1 MKTALVLFTR
11 DLRVHDQAALATAAR
26 EAERVVPLF
35 VFDERLIASRCAAPN
50 RLAFLL
56 DCLADLDRSL
66 RERGGLLVVRRG
78 DVVRETLRLAR
89 SSGAEAIFLSEDVSA
104 YARRRHSRLR
114 EACERERI
122 ELRTFP
128 GVTVVPAGA
137 LTPSG
142 GGDHY
147 RVFTPYWRAWS
158 ALPRFERVAAP
169 RHVRPPEGIRAGSL
183 PSLKSLLGSGAAA
196 SARSPELPVGGE
208 HTGRTLLK
216 RWMDHRLAEYEER
229 HDDLAAD
236 RTSHLSPYL
245 HFGCLSPVTVLA
257 RGTSRSDA
265 SGGGSG
271 SRSNTSAGGDA
282 PGAGDTATNRPG
294 TGAAG
299 AEAFARQLCWRDFH
313 HQVLAARPEMPYTD
327 YRSRGDRWRRS
338 KRLAE
343 AWREGRTGYPIVDAG
358 MRQLAREGFMHNRA
372 RLLVASFL
380 TKTLYLD
387 WRVGAAHFEELLVD
401 ADLANNVG
409 NWQWV
414 AGTGND
420 TRPNRVLNPIRQA
433 HRFDRDGDYVRRY
446 VPELGAIAG
455 RAAHEPWL
463 LPGPVR
469 RDLDYPKPVVDHMAA
484 AEELRHRRE

>member
-1 MKTALVLFTR
+1 MNTALVLFTR

-26 EAERVVPLF
+26 EAEHVVPLF
-35 VFDERLIASRCAAPN
+35 VFDERLLAGRCAAPN

-56 DCLADLDRSL
+56 DSLADLDRSL
-66 RERGGLLVVRRG
+66 RERGGRLIVRRG
-78 DVVRETLRLAR
+78 DVVREALRLAR
-89 SSGAEAIFLSEDVSA
+89 ASGAEAIFLSEDVSA
-104 YARRRHSRLR
+104 YARAR
-114 EACERERI
+114 EARLQEACARERI
-122 ELRTFP
+122 ELRAFP

-158 ALPRFERVAAP
+158 ALPRFERAAAAP
-169 RHVRPPEGIRAGSL
+169 RRVSLPAGIRAGPL
-183 PSLKSLLGSGAAA
+183 PSIESLLGASSGADTAATTTTTTKTKLGVEPGTGA
-196 SARSPELPVGGE
+196 SAGRPSPELPRGGE
-208 HTGRTLLK
+208 RAGRALLQ
-216 RWMDHRLAEYEER
+216 RWLARGLDEYEQR

-236 RTSHLSPYL
+236 RTSRLSPYL
-245 HFGCLSPVTVLA
+245 HFGCLSPATVLA
-257 RGTSRSDA
+257 RAEAHVERH
-265 SGGGSG
+265 
-271 SRSNTSAGGDA
+271 
-282 PGAGDTATNRPG
+282 PE
-294 TGAAG
+294 AAG
-299 AEAFARQLCWRDFH
+299 SARAFARQLCWRDFH
-313 HQVLAARPEMPYTD
+313 HQVLAARPDLPYAD
-327 YRSRGDRWRRS
+327 YRPRGDCWRRS
-338 KRLAE
+338 QRLAQ

-387 WRVGAAHFEELLVD
+387 WRVGAAHFDALLVD

-433 HRFDRDGDYVRRY
+433 HRFDPAGDYVRRY
-446 VPELGAIAG
+446 VPELGTIAG
-455 RAAHEPWL
+455 RVVHEPWL
-463 LPGPVR
+463 LAAAAR
-469 RDLDYPKPVVDHMAA
+469 RGLDYPKPIVDHAEA
-484 AEELRHRRE
+484 AEELRRRRS